1 MRDQQLSH
9 LISSTPMKLLT
20 TIAAVLISIS
30 AYSQDLIEY
39 DNGTFTQNGE
49 EISMEQVEQLAIRFK
64 VGKRALKTLRMGMK
78 QEKMGGAD
86 KKVMRNFKATGIVV
100 MGVLMGPSSALMG
113 GLYLYAGLD
122 QQKILYEIVGW
133 TMIGYGFAAIPGSI
147 VLAYH
152 ASRPNMY
159 LNQADALYQHVTKKL
174 NQAIDAE
181 GPTVQSPNQ

>member
-1 MRDQQLSH
+1 MERETASYSLDLSQPN
-9 LISSTPMKLLT
+9 TTMKLLS

-30 AYSQDLIEY
+30 AFSQDYVEY
-39 DNGTFTQNGE
+39 NDFAFTQNGE
-49 EISMEQVEQLAIRFK
+49 EISIEQVEQLAIRYK
-64 VGKRALKTLRMGMK
+64 VGKRALKCFAGGRK
-78 QEKMGGAD
+78 NIKMAGAD
-86 KKVMRNFKATGIVV
+86 KKVARNIQATGIVV
-100 MGVLMGPSSALMG
+100 MGVVYAPCSWFIGVLARYG
-113 GLYLYAGLD
+113 GSE
-122 QQKILYEIVGW
+122 ILGW
-133 TMIGYGFAAIPGSI
+133 TYIGLGYAAIPSSI